1 MPGIQRFEDIRA
13 WQEARQLVRQVY
25 KMSNAGKFARDF
37 GLRDQIQRAAV
48 SVMTNIAEGFG
59 ARSNPS
65 FRQFLTFAQRS
76 ALEVQSLLYVALDV
90 NYITREQFRSTY
102 AQVER
107 IAAFIGAL
115 KQSLK

>member
-1 MPGIQRFEDIRA
+1 MPGIRRFEDIRA
-13 WQEARQLVRQVY
+13 WQEARQLVQQIY
-25 KMSNAGKFARDF
+25 KMSGEGKFARDF

-65 FRQFLTFAQRS
+65 FRQFLTYAQRS

-90 NYITREQFRSTY
+90 NYISREQFRATY
-102 AQVER
+102 AHAEKVV
-107 IAAFIGAL
+107 ALVGAL

>member
-90 NYITREQFRSTY
+90 ITREQFRSTY

>member
-13 WQEARQLVRQVY
+13 WQEARQLVRQIY
-25 KMSNAGKFARDF
+25 KMSGEGKFARDF

-65 FRQFLTFAQRS
+65 FRQFLTYAQRS

-90 NYITREQFRSTY
+90 HYISREQFRATY
-102 AQVER
+102 AQVEKV
-107 IAAFIGAL
+107 AALVGAL